1 MTISNL
7 SITEIILSVNV
18 TFTMDVCVL
27 PNLCNRVKLYEGLI
41 RFHIGSPLASKS
53 IFKILLIAS

>member
-18 TFTMDVCVL
+18 TFTMDVSV
-27 PNLCNRVKLYEGLI
+27 
-41 RFHIGSPLASKS
+41 
-53 IFKILLIAS
+53 IAKPV